1 MHSNN
6 HMWIG
11 MVREGVLGAEKGFI
25 TTYTKAAQN
34 PASGLS
40 DKCPYVY
47 GKTKT
52 DESGIGTDGGGINC
66 FDPQTEHFT
75 HYPQTLGEKIVS
87 ICPLSETELLA
98 SSFSKGIFRF
108 NKKTGSYQRFSLP
121 DKDAETKLANSS
133 APTNIRV
140 NDQNEIELYGNAFY
154 RYIPGSQQLIPIF
167 PVINNCNIPGLYG
180 KIPYLSF
187 FSRPKQ
193 RIPVQ

>member
-1 MHSNN
+1 
-6 HMWIG
+6 

-40 DKCPYVY
+40 DKCPLCLWEDKD
-47 GKTKT
+47 GRIW
-52 DESGIGTDGGGINC
+52 IGTDGGGINC

-108 NKKTGSYQRFSLP
+108 NKRLEATNVSLFRTKMQKQSWQTPVHPPIYELMIKTKSNYMAMLFIDIYP
-121 DKDAETKLANSS
+121 V
-133 APTNIRV
+133 V
-140 NDQNEIELYGNAFY
+140 NN
-154 RYIPGSQQLIPIF
+154 
-167 PVINNCNIPGLYG
+167 
-180 KIPYLSF
+180 
-187 FSRPKQ
+187 
-193 RIPVQ
+193 